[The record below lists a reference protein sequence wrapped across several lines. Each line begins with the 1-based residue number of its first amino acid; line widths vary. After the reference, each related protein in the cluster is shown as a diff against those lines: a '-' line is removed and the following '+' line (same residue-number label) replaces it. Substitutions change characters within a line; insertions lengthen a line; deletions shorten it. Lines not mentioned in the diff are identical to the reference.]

1 MKTNELKKLT
11 KGKLEELGRKF
22 GLELDKRFT
31 KAKLIAALEEHI
43 DGLSKDDLE
52 AEGRKQGVEL
62 DKRKNKKSLIAEVAK
77 GDLVTEAIRGRA
89 NFSWVGKKLAD
100 KSGNVLKFATYQLAK
115 WHGNKQGGKASAE
128 DNYFIVIKY

>member
-1 MKTNELKKLT
+1 MLSSLNIDCLF
-11 KGKLEELGRKF
+11 LGNF
-22 GLELDKRFT
+22 S
-31 KAKLIAALEEHI
+31 
-43 DGLSKDDLE
+43 LSWS
-52 AEGRKQGVEL
+52 
-62 DKRKNKKSLIAEVAK
+62 NIPSLATTVLAFEVAK